1 MTKNLV
7 IVESPAKAKTIEG
20 YLGKDFTVKSS
31 FGHVRDLPKDGI
43 AVDVQNG
50 FRPAYEVSPDKRQL
64 ISELKKLAKDADEV
78 WLATDDDREGEAISW
93 HLKEA
98 LGLRDNTKRIV
109 FREITKNAI
118 LNAIKVPRTIDLDLV
133 NAQQAR
139 RVLDR
144 LVGYELSPVLWR
156 KIKGGS
162 TGLSAGRVQSV
173 ALRLVVDRER
183 EIDKHQSR
191 SSFKVTA
198 QFVVDGGKILNAELP
213 KNFATADE
221 ARAFLNANIA
231 AGYTIKNLEVKPAKK
246 SPSAPFTTS
255 TLQQEA
261 SRKLGFAVDRTMRL
275 AQGLYEAGKISYM
288 RTDSTSLSQEAVDK
302 AVAEITTEFGEK
314 YIQTRQYKT
323 KNESAQ
329 EAHEAIRPTNFND
342 RNAGADKDQ
351 KRLYELIW
359 KRAIASQMADAQLER
374 TTVTI
379 SIRFTAAGLKSGAEK
394 TAPSNDDL
402 FWDGAAAA
410 PERSPATDLPKLPNE
425 LIAQGEVVK
434 FDGFLRVYFESK
446 DDEEDEDA
454 KGMLPPLRIGQELAF
469 GQMKATEKFTR
480 PQPRYAEASLVKKLE
495 EMGIGRPSTYAPTI
509 STIVNRGYVV
519 KEDRQGQERKF
530 TEFTL
535 VQLGPVTETVGKETY
550 GSEKAKLFP
559 TNTGIVVNDFLVEY
573 FPDIVDFKFTA
584 TVEKEFD
591 EIADGKLNWQTML
604 EGFYGDFHKNVVDI
618 QGSSVVGFKT
628 GARELGIDP
637 RSGKKMSARLGKY
650 GAFVQIG
657 ESTDE
662 EKPQYANLRKDQL
675 IETITLQEALEL
687 FSLPREVGFFED
699 KGMMI
704 GIGKFGPYVKHDDK
718 YVSLGRED
726 DPYTIDEARAVE
738 LIQQKRAEAVSE
750 AIGEFEGK
758 LISTG
763 KGRFGPYVKI
773 EDKYVSI
780 PRADQ
785 GMPIT
790 LDRAIELIQ
799 AKRLAEANKYIKE
812 FPENPAVKVVN
823 GQYGPYLAVGKRNVK
838 IPKDVDP
845 ASLTLDDCLK
855 LAGDDPADAKKAPAK
870 KTAAKSATAVKAPA
884 KKMVKTETATKAPVK
899 KPVRAGVVAAKPAP
913 KKVVAKKK

>member
-1 MTKNLV
+1 MSKNLV

-31 FGHVRDLPKDGI
+31 FGHVRDLPKDGL
-43 AVDVQNG
+43 AVDVANG
-50 FRPAYEVSPDKRQL
+50 FRPSYEISPDKKKL
-64 ISELKKLAKDADEV
+64 VSELKSLAKAADEV

-118 LNAIKVPRTIDLDLV
+118 QNAIKSPRTIDVDLV

-173 ALRLVVDRER
+173 ALRLVVERER
-183 EIDKHQSR
+183 EIDKHSAK

-198 QFVVDGGKILNAELP
+198 QFIVDGNKVLNAELP
-213 KNFATADE
+213 KNFATPGD
-221 ARAFLNANIA
+221 ARAFLEACIGA
-231 AGYTIKNLEVKPAKK
+231 TFTIKNLEVKPAKK
-246 SPSAPFTTS
+246 SPAAPFTTS
-255 TLQQEA
+255 TLQQES
-261 SRKLGFAVDRTMRL
+261 SRKLGYSVDRTMRI
-275 AQGLYEAGKISYM
+275 AQNLYEAGKISYM
-288 RTDSTSLSQEAVDK
+288 RTDSTNLSQEAIDK
-302 AVAEITTEFGEK
+302 AVAEIGSEFGEK
-314 YIQTRQYKT
+314 YIQTRQFKT

-342 RNAGADKDQ
+342 RNAGGDRDQ

-379 SIRFTAAGLKSGAEK
+379 AIRFA
-394 TAPSNDDL
+394 N
-402 FWDGAAAA
+402 GAAKEQNLSFDVFGEDFNPAEQVRFK
-410 PERSPATDLPKLPNE
+410 PEIQSANTTFPSE
-425 LIAQGEVVK
+425 LVAQGEVIK
-434 FDGFLRVYFESK
+434 FDGFLRVYLESK
-446 DDEEDEDA
+446 DDEDDEDA
-454 KGMLPPLRIGQELAF
+454 KGMLPPLTIGQGLTL

-519 KEDRQGQERKF
+519 KQDKPGQERKF
-530 TEFTL
+530 IEYTL
-535 VQLGPVTETVGKETY
+535 QQNQISETSGKETF

-559 TNTGIVVNDFLVEY
+559 TNTGIVVSDFLVEY
-573 FPDIVDFKFTA
+573 FPDIVDYKFTA

-591 EIADGKLNWQTML
+591 EIADGRMNWQTML
-604 EGFYGDFHKNVVDI
+604 QGFYGDFHKNIEDI
-618 QGSSVVGFKT
+618 QGSSVVSFKT
-628 GARELGIDP
+628 GARDLGIDP
-637 RSGKKMSARLGKY
+637 RSGKKISARLGKY
-650 GAFVQIG
+650 GAYAQIG
-657 ESTDE
+657 ESTDD
-662 EKPQYANLRKDQL
+662 EKPQYANLRDGQL
-675 IETITLQEALEL
+675 IETISLQDALDL

-699 KGMMI
+699 KSMTI

-718 YVSLGRED
+718 YVSLTRED
-726 DPYTIDEARAVE
+726 DPYSIDEERAIQ
-738 LIQQKRAEAVSE
+738 LIQQKRAESVSE
-750 AIGEFEGK
+750 ALGEFEGK
-758 LISTG
+758 LVSTG
-763 KGRFGPYVKI
+763 KGRFGPYVKF
-773 EDKYVSI
+773 EDKYVSL
-780 PRADQ
+780 PRNESLA
-785 GMPIT
+785 GLT
-790 LDRAIELIQ
+790 LERAIELIQ
-799 AKRLAEANKYIKE
+799 AKRQVEANKYIKE
-812 FPENPAVKVVN
+812 FSENPAVKVIN

-845 ASLTLDDCLK
+845 ATLTLDDCLK
-855 LAGDDPADAKKAPAK
+855 LAGDDPAPAKKATAKKAVPAKATAAKAPAK
-870 KTAAKSATAVKAPA
+870 KP
-884 KKMVKTETATKAPVK
+884 TATKK
-899 KPVRAGVVAAKPAP
+899 RAVAAK
-913 KKVVAKKK
+913 K